1 MPNDKPH
8 KIEQCPI
15 LLPTENLNMFNIM
28 KNAMKDSKW
37 DLVGKLN
44 NQEKTKKQK

>member
-1 MPNDKPH
+1 MPNDKPN
-8 KIEQCPI
+8 KIEQCPV
-15 LLPTENLNMFNIM
+15 LLPTENLNMFNTM

-44 NQEKTKKQK
+44 NNKNSKEQK